1 MGSENFWDIDLD
13 MDMDIDLDGEEG
25 KNLVISTKSVNP
37 KAIKYEN
44 AERLARQMD
53 FKKEKRYECIIKGDF
68 IFGDFI
74 EAFFVKNNIHTKQLT
89 ISTLSFGR
97 DNVDSLLNLIDGG
110 FVDKLRILSSVYF
123 YANEKGDGGIVNYLF
138 DVMPKDKI
146 VCAFADVHTKMVTF
160 KTDGGRHMCITGSA
174 NLRSSGCVEQFAVE
188 DNQELLEFFDSYHDQ
203 FFKMYERNGEK
214 PMRSTTLNK
223 EL

>member
-1 MGSENFWDIDLD
+1 M
-13 MDMDIDLDGEEG
+13 
-25 KNLVISTKSVNP
+25 
-37 KAIKYEN
+37 
-44 AERLARQMD
+44 
-53 FKKEKRYECIIKGDF
+53 
-68 IFGDFI
+68 
-74 EAFFVKNNIHTKQLT
+74 
-89 ISTLSFGR
+89 
-97 DNVDSLLNLIDGG
+97 DSLLNLIDGG

-123 YANEKGDGGIVNYLF
+123 YANEKGDGGIVKYLF